1 MFTEKPMHVRIA
13 VPDDAAAIASCLAE
27 LGYDTAE
34 ELVLERLRDLS
45 TSAND
50 KAFVSEDAHGRVMGV
65 ASAHRLPLFHVSG
78 YLVRITALAVCK
90 SAQGSGLGRMLVSAV
105 ESWAWSAGARRI
117 EVTSG
122 DHRPAAHAFYQAVG
136 YVIDERRFVKS
147 SPVQRD
153 EGR

>member
-1 MFTEKPMHVRIA
+1 MRIA

-27 LGYDTAE
+27 LGYGTTE
-34 ELVLERLRDLS
+34 ELVLERLRNF
-45 TSAND
+45 SACADD
-50 KAFVSEDAHGRVMGV
+50 KAFVVEGADGCILGV

-78 YLVRITALAVCK
+78 YLVRITALAVSK
-90 SAQGSGLGRMLVSAV
+90 AAQGAGLGRMLVTAV
-105 ESWAWSAGARRI
+105 ESWAWGAGARRI

-136 YVIDERRFVKS
+136 YAIDERRFVKN